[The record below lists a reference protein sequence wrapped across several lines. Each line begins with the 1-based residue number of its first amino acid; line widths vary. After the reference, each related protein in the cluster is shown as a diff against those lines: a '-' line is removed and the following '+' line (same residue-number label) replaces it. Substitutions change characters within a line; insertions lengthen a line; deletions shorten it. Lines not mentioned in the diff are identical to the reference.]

1 MIACPHCGY
10 AHPKHLTSQQCLQ
23 CRGSFADFYLCFNNA
38 CGYHH
43 TFQPA
48 QRACR
53 SCERTLIGEFSGRH
67 IPWGH
72 ALYRVREY
80 IGGGGMGE
88 VYRAIEQ
95 DQTGTFEREVAIKF
109 NKNVMDQEI
118 VRRFKLE
125 MQILSML
132 QNPHNIRVYT
142 LGDLLEERATG
153 IEVRAQ
159 FMVMELL
166 RGNALN
172 EITKAGRLLSEQAI
186 PIFIE
191 VCGALA
197 EAHSK
202 NIIHRDLKPHNIM
215 LQTVSGDYFAKVF
228 DFGLSRLTNSMDD
241 RLSAS
246 GVVMGTFRYMSPEQA
261 LGEDVDQRT
270 DIFSLGVVLYEVL
283 TGRHPFPAE
292 NLFELFMLHQNPIA
306 PMDGIASELAAI
318 VTKALYYE
326 KDRRFQS
333 MEEMRTA
340 LQAWR
345 GDSLSGRVSLTEL
358 LKEYKEYQKDA
369 QSRINVSGFQR
380 SLSPSGRHIS
390 LPGMRPPAAQ
400 PTTSSGNKHALV
412 WGGVIG
418 GFLLVFGLGF
428 LVLRALPTT
437 DPQTTAKTLI
447 AITPPRNTE
456 PALPA
461 PPRPSIRPAALGT
474 SPSLPTPPSSPS
486 QPRTTDQDTQVHPR
500 KRSRTRRKSLPRR
513 RRWVAMTPP
522 RQTEPPPTPPRI
534 VEPVRPRPIPRV
546 EPVQPRIEIVRVE
559 PRPRPV
565 LPRLAEC
572 PNQSAPIT
580 YRQLDRVMGSSFSMQ
595 TARVLNRAS
604 GGTVYDAGL
613 SLSQSWRNAQVLC
626 KVDYLCDKITAQVQ
640 RYCRTYRPHPHCT
653 NYRARKFSLDGH
665 ILFVCRR

>member
-10 AHPKHLTSQQCLQ
+10 AHPKHLTFHQCLH
-23 CRGSFADFYLCFNNA
+23 CHGSFADFYLCFNNA
-38 CGYHH
+38 CAYHH
-43 TFQPA
+43 AFQPA

-95 DQTGTFEREVAIKF
+95 DQTGTIEREVAIKF

-142 LGDLLEERATG
+142 LGDLLEKRATG
-153 IEVRAQ
+153 TEVRAQ

-172 EITKAGRLLSEQAI
+172 EITKAGRLPPEQAI

-215 LQTVSGDYFAKVF
+215 LQMISGDYFAKVF

-261 LGEDVDQRT
+261 LGEDVDHRT

-292 NLFELFMLHQNPIA
+292 NLFELFMLHQTPIA
-306 PMDGIASELAAI
+306 PMEGIASELAAI

-340 LQAWR
+340 LQVWR
-345 GDSLSGRVSLTEL
+345 GDSLSGRVTLAEL

-390 LPGMRPPAAQ
+390 LPGMRPPSAQ
-400 PTTSSGNKHALV
+400 PATSSNKHALV

-437 DPQTTAKTLI
+437 DPQTPAKTLI
-447 AITPPRNTE
+447 AITPPRHTE
-456 PALPA
+456 PALPS
-461 PPRPSIRPAALGT
+461 PPRPPIRSAALGT
-474 SPSLPTPPSSPS
+474 SPSPQTPPSTPS
-486 QPRTTDQDTQVHPR
+486 QSRSADRDPQAHPQKR
-500 KRSRTRRKSLPRR
+500 PRSRRRKNLPRR

-522 RQTEPPPTPPRI
+522 RQTEPPPPPPSI
-534 VEPVRPRPIPRV
+534 PKPVRPRPLPRV
-546 EPVQPRIEIVRVE
+546 EPVPPRIEIVRVA
-559 PRPRPV
+559 PPRPV

-572 PNQSAPIT
+572 PNPSAPIT
-580 YRQLDRVMGSSFSMQ
+580 YRQLDKVMGSSFSMQ

-626 KVDYLCDKITAQVQ
+626 KVDYLCDKITTQVQ

-653 NYRARKFSLDGH
+653 NYRARKVSLDGH
-665 ILFVCRR
+665 TVFVCRR